1 MAVDFSLFSNTDFSN
16 TPFQYVIFGKNGG
29 LLEVELNEAQYLG
42 FIRDQIA
49 LKSVGNRCVNATI
62 TRVSNGTVTI
72 KGDLIIDGFAIHSCD
87 TSIKVNTGDTI
98 YVKVSLETLTKD
110 STVTKNGRVGGS
122 VIPNTILDN
131 RMNIETTQRKA
142 IRLELSTTKQDG
154 FVPIAYAHSTKRA
167 VFLLDTLDLSTMF
180 SSVVE
185 SLRYSGY
192 LNAFDGD
199 FTDGYYAT
207 DSGKPIP
214 SNTVGEHHSVMTTN
228 FIPCEPFEKIKL
240 KYSGTLKR
248 DSSSTFLVLFY
259 DSDKNFLPNKC
270 VGSSS
275 SDTSYTVNV
284 PSGAYYFRFNVASDN
299 PVMSIDVVE
308 DVTVIRHY
316 SSQVLPNGTVT
327 SSNAGFAEI
336 AKWSDGNPNNEDRLG
351 YFVSVSK
358 TEDGIT
364 MTKATSTSD
373 IRGVTISHPA
383 FSANASDDKF
393 ENEELKKE
401 YDYVAFAGFGTV
413 IDNGT
418 CTVNGRCMPD
428 DNGCAVPSTNTM
440 GYQVIERVDDTH
452 VLILVEP
459 NADMLNRIKEDIVTL
474 EDKKVNKSDLVPSTF
489 SGTKAIIGNQVSSG
503 GGSALHVYSTEE
515 KVVGVWTNGKPI
527 YERNIVLVNPIQFKS
542 NKWENIDNS
551 GFYDIVISL
560 YALDSNLLST
570 YPLFSNTENNNLRG
584 MQTRSTTISIKE
596 VVVQYTK
603 TTDIATT

>member
-1 MAVDFSLFSNTDFSN
+1 MAVDFSRFSNTDFSN

-49 LKSVGNRCVNATI
+49 LNSVGNRCVNATI
-62 TRVSNGTVTI
+62 TRVSDGTVTI
-72 KGDLIIDGFAIHSCD
+72 KGDLVIDGFAIHSCD
-87 TSIKVNTGDTI
+87 TSIKVNTNDTI
-98 YVKVSLETLTKD
+98 YAKVSLETLTKD

-122 VIPNTILDN
+122 VIPNTILDD
-131 RMNIETTQRKA
+131 RMNLETTQRKA

-154 FVPIAYAHSTKRA
+154 FVPIAYAHSTRRA

-228 FIPCEPFEKIKL
+228 FIPCEPYEKIKL
-240 KYSGTLKR
+240 KHSGTLKR
-248 DSSSTFLVLFY
+248 DSSSTSSSTFLVLFY

-270 VGSSS
+270 VGSGS
-275 SDTSYTVNV
+275 SDTSYTFNV
-284 PSGAYYFRFNVASDN
+284 PSNAYYFRFNVASDD
-299 PVMSIDVVE
+299 PVISIDVVG

-327 SSNAGFAEI
+327 SSNSDFAEI
-336 AKWSDGNPNNEDRLG
+336 AKWSDGNPDNEDRLG

-364 MTKATSTSD
+364 MSKATSNSGV
-373 IRGVTISHPA
+373 RGVTVSAPA

-401 YDYVAFAGFGTV
+401 YNYVAFAGFATV

-418 CTVNGRCMPD
+418 CTVNERCMPD

-440 GYQVIERVDDTH
+440 GYQVIERVDENR

-459 NADMLNRIKEDIVTL
+459 NADMLNRIKSDI
-474 EDKKVNKSDLVPSTF
+474 E
-489 SGTKAIIGNQVSSG
+489 
-503 GGSALHVYSTEE
+503 ALE
-515 KVVGVWTNGKPI
+515 KVVLIGTLVTGSDTVEFTSEHIKDDSFITTYTNKFGVSPSEAKVTGNTL
-527 YERNIVLVNPIQFKS
+527 VLKFDAQEEDVSVKV
-542 NKWENIDNS
+542 
-551 GFYDIVISL
+551 VIS
-560 YALDSNLLST
+560 Y
-570 YPLFSNTENNNLRG
+570 
-584 MQTRSTTISIKE
+584 
-596 VVVQYTK
+596 
-603 TTDIATT
+603 